1 VLEHDLIAFSLN
13 MADQHSSLNLYTQ
26 PGIFYQL
33 NADFP
38 LESAYFNQNAVF
50 NIANFAPIFIDK

>member
-1 VLEHDLIAFSLN
+1 

-50 NIANFAPIFIDK
+50 NTANFAPIFIDK